1 MTDPI
6 DRVTWVA
13 ADTLTAN
20 HYNPNHVAQVE
31 FTLLERSLLQTG
43 WVQPLLVTPQGAIID
58 GFHRWKLSSNSPA
71 VRAKYGGRV
80 PVAVLDIPEADAML
94 LTVRINRA
102 KGTHGGLK
110 MGDLVRALLDVHGL
124 PRERVAAEMG
134 ASLEEIDL
142 LYKGTV
148 FKAKDTAN
156 HRYSKAWK
164 PGENGKTR
172 LDGTEGKLPVEAS
185 P

>member
-6 DRVTWVA
+6 DRVTWVDA
-13 ADTLTAN
+13 ATLTAN
-20 HYNPNHVAQVE
+20 HYNPNHVAQAE
-31 FTLLERSLLQTG
+31 FSLLERSLLLTG
-43 WVQPLLVTPQGAIID
+43 WVQPLLVTPKGEIID
-58 GFHRWKLSSNSPA
+58 GFHRWKLSSHSPA

-110 MGDLVRALLDVHGL
+110 MGDLVRALVDTHGL
-124 PRERVAAEMG
+124 DRKRIASEMG
-134 ASLEEIDL
+134 ASTEEVDL

-148 FKAKDTAN
+148 FKVRDTA
-156 HRYSKAWK
+156 HHKYSRSWTPA
-164 PGENGKTR
+164 ENGKQR
-172 LDGTEGKLPVEAS
+172 LGDEGRRPAPERLP
-185 P
+185 